1 MNPRSTQRQIWLKAA
16 VIGSLWAS
24 LEIVIGSFLH
34 NTHMPFAGTTLGFF
48 SLSLLIAFHHKWN
61 DKGLILR
68 AAIIAALMRSLSP
81 SAIII
86 GPMVGIFL
94 EGVLLEGAIRIFGKN
109 KLGYFIGAF
118 ATLSS
123 NLLQKVVSI
132 LIIYGFDI
140 VVVIKNMY
148 HYTLEQLRFP
158 SLKLSTMLGILLAIY
173 GVVALFAVYLGTFAG
188 KTALQQ
194 SNKAIKIDFQHK
206 TNLFVSNP
214 NGKQS
219 SWLLFL
225 HFFLI
230 LLGLYLLGYTP
241 YYISIPA
248 VIIYMFSVKFKYPY
262 SFKRLAKPKFWIQ
275 LLVIILFA
283 TLFFNGFSSKDFFN
297 TNGLLAG
304 LIMSFR
310 AMLLITAFIAISFEL
325 RNPIV
330 KAVLYK
336 KGFSQL
342 YISLGLAFGA
352 LPSLL
357 DQIIKPKILLKSP
370 SKQIAHLINFSDDLL
385 QSFQNEVNKEQK
397 IIIISGEQGEGKTTF
412 LEEVIALLH
421 KERIDF
427 DGIIAKGID
436 ENGERK
442 GFDLIYLKTG
452 KTYPL
457 STTTPTVDY
466 TRYGRFFFD
475 EHVFHKVTDLLKNT
489 ASRFVIIDE
498 VGPLELQDK
507 GWASAIEQLLNN
519 NTSMIW
525 VVRKS
530 LLDVVINHWEISKA
544 QVFDIGK
551 YRPEKVV
558 HAIKKGSL

>member
-48 SLSLLIAFHHKWN
+48 SLSLLIAFHHKWD

-214 NGKQS
+214 NRKQS
-219 SWLLFL
+219 SWLLIL
-225 HFFLI
+225 HFILI
-230 LLGLYLLGYTP
+230 FLGLYLLGYTP

-248 VIIYMFSVKFKYPY
+248 VIIYILSVKFKYPY

-421 KERIDF
+421 EERIDF

-436 ENGERK
+436 ESGERK

-452 KTYPL
+452 KIYPL

-475 EHVFHKVTDLLKNT
+475 ENVFHKVTNLLKNT
-489 ASRFVIIDE
+489 ASGFVIIDE

-530 LLDVVINHWEISKA
+530 LLDAVINHWEISKA

-558 HAIKKGSL
+558 RAIKKGSL